1 MDKQPTRGRVKK
13 ADLLPDS
20 IRKPLLEMLREKRF
34 TQVQVR
40 EEINRLIE
48 EAGLPDVMKLSRGAV
63 WRLAS
68 ENEEV
73 ARDLRDLREQTK
85 AMVAELGDKP
95 TGDTTTLILEMTRS
109 LLFRKLRAARRD
121 LEDDGEIDIGLL
133 KNIMLAVQRLESA
146 AERSMKREKEIRA
159 AFAEEM
165 AKAVTEE
172 LHGVDG
178 MSEKLEAQIADI
190 LLGKA

>member
-34 TQVQVR
+34 TQVQIR

-48 EAGLPDVMKLSRGAV
+48 EAGLPEELKLSRGAV

-146 AERSMKREKEIRA
+146 AERSIKREKEIRA

-165 AKAVTEE
+165 ANAVTEE
-172 LHGVDG
+172 LRGTDG
-178 MSEKLEAQIADI
+178 MSEQLEARIKGV

>member
-1 MDKQPTRGRVKK
+1 MDKPTRGRVKK

-48 EAGLPDVMKLSRGAV
+48 EAGLPDEMKLSRGAV

-165 AKAVTEE
+165 ASAVTDE
-172 LHGVDG
+172 LRGSDG
-178 MSEKLEAQIADI
+178 MSEELEASIRRI

>member
-1 MDKQPTRGRVKK
+1 MDKPTRGRVKK

-48 EAGLPDVMKLSRGAV
+48 EAGLPDEMKLSRGAV

-121 LEDDGEIDIGLL
+121 LEDDGKIDIDLL

-146 AERSMKREKEIRA
+146 AERSLKREKEIRA
-159 AFAEEM
+159 AYAEE
-165 AKAVTEE
+165 AANAVTEE
-172 LHGVDG
+172 LRGTDG
-178 MSEKLEAQIADI
+178 MSEELEASIRRI

>member
-20 IRKPLLEMLREKRF
+20 IRKPLLEMLREKRL

-48 EAGLPDVMKLSRGAV
+48 EAGLPDEMKLSRGAV

>member
-20 IRKPLLEMLREKRF
+20 IRMPLLEMLREKRF

-48 EAGLPDVMKLSRGAV
+48 EAGLPDEMKLSRGAV

-121 LEDDGEIDIGLL
+121 LEDDGKIDIGLL

-165 AKAVTEE
+165 ASAVTDE
-172 LHGVDG
+172 LRGTDG
-178 MSEKLEAQIADI
+178 MSEQLEARIRDV

>member
-1 MDKQPTRGRVKK
+1 MDKPTRGRVKK

-48 EAGLPDVMKLSRGAV
+48 EAGLPDEMKLSRGAV

-109 LLFRKLRAARRD
+109 MLFRKLRAARRD

-165 AKAVTEE
+165 ASAVTDE
-172 LHGVDG
+172 LRGTDG
-178 MSEKLEAQIADI
+178 MSEELETRIRGV
-190 LLGKA
+190 LMGKA

>member
-1 MDKQPTRGRVKK
+1 MDKPTRGRVKK
-13 ADLLPDS
+13 VDLLPDS

-48 EAGLPDVMKLSRGAV
+48 EAGLPDEMKLSRGAV

-159 AFAEEM
+159 AYAEE
-165 AKAVTEE
+165 AANAVTEE
-172 LHGVDG
+172 LRGTDG
-178 MSEKLEAQIADI
+178 MSEELEASIRRI

>member
-1 MDKQPTRGRVKK
+1 MDKPTRGRVKK

-48 EAGLPDVMKLSRGAV
+48 EAGLPDEMKLSRGAV

-109 LLFRKLRAARRD
+109 LLFRKLRAARRN
-121 LEDDGEIDIGLL
+121 LEDDGEIDIDLL

-165 AKAVTEE
+165 ASAVTDE
-172 LHGVDG
+172 LRGTDG
-178 MSEKLEAQIADI
+178 MSEELEARIRGV
-190 LLGKA
+190 LMGKA

>member
-1 MDKQPTRGRVKK
+1 MDKPTRGRVKK

-48 EAGLPDVMKLSRGAV
+48 EAGLPEEMKLSRGAV

-121 LEDDGEIDIGLL
+121 LEDDGKIDIDLL

-146 AERSMKREKEIRA
+146 AERSMKREKEIRV

-165 AKAVTEE
+165 ASAVTDE
-172 LHGVDG
+172 LRGTDG
-178 MSEKLEAQIADI
+178 MSEELEASIRRI

>member
-40 EEINRLIE
+40 AEINRLIE
-48 EAGLPDVMKLSRGAV
+48 EAGLPDEMKLSRGAV

-95 TGDTTTLILEMTRS
+95 TGDTTALILEMTRS

-121 LEDDGEIDIGLL
+121 LEDDSEIDIGLL
-133 KNIMLAVQRLESA
+133 KNTMLAIQRLESA
-146 AERSMKREKEIRA
+146 AERSMKREKEIES
-159 AFAEEM
+159 AFAEKM
-165 AKAVTEE
+165 ANTITEE
-172 LHGVDG
+172 LRGSDG
-178 MSEKLEAQIADI
+178 MSEELEASIRRI

>member
-1 MDKQPTRGRVKK
+1 MDKPTRGRVKK

-48 EAGLPDVMKLSRGAV
+48 EAGLPEEMKLSRGAV

-121 LEDDGEIDIGLL
+121 LEDDGKIDIDLL

-165 AKAVTEE
+165 ANAVTDE
-172 LHGVDG
+172 LRGTDG
-178 MSEKLEAQIADI
+178 MSEELEASIRRI

>member
-48 EAGLPDVMKLSRGAV
+48 EAGLPDEMKLSRGAV

-73 ARDLRDLREQTK
+73 ARDLRELREQTK

-95 TGDTTTLILEMTRS
+95 TGDTTALILEMARS

-121 LEDDGEIDIGLL
+121 LEDDSEIDIGLL
-133 KNIMLAVQRLESA
+133 KNIMLAIQRLESA
-146 AERSMKREKEIRA
+146 AERSMKREKEIES
-159 AFAEEM
+159 AFAEKM
-165 AKAVTEE
+165 ANTITDE
-172 LHGVDG
+172 LRGTDG
-178 MSEKLEAQIADI
+178 MSEELEASIRRI

>member
-1 MDKQPTRGRVKK
+1 MDKPTRGRVKK
-13 ADLLPDS
+13 VDLLPDS
-20 IRKPLLEMLREKRF
+20 IRKPLLEMLREKRL
-34 TQVQVR
+34 TQVQIR

-48 EAGLPDVMKLSRGAV
+48 EAGLPEEMKLSRGAV
-63 WRLAS
+63 WRMAA

-178 MSEKLEAQIADI
+178 MSEKLEARITGI

>member
-1 MDKQPTRGRVKK
+1 MDKPTRGRVKK

-48 EAGLPDVMKLSRGAV
+48 EAGLPDEMKLSRGAV

-159 AFAEEM
+159 AYAEE
-165 AKAVTEE
+165 AANAVTEE
-172 LHGVDG
+172 LRGTDG
-178 MSEKLEAQIADI
+178 MSEQLEARIKGV

>member
-1 MDKQPTRGRVKK
+1 MDKPTRGRVKK

-20 IRKPLLEMLREKRF
+20 IRNPLLEMLREKRF

-48 EAGLPDVMKLSRGAV
+48 EAGLPDEMKLSRGAV

-95 TGDTTTLILEMTRS
+95 TGDTTALILEMTRS

-121 LEDDGEIDIGLL
+121 LEDDSEIDIGLL
-133 KNIMLAVQRLESA
+133 KNTMLAIQRLESA
-146 AERSMKREKEIRA
+146 AERSMKREKEIES
-159 AFAEEM
+159 AFAEKM
-165 AKAVTEE
+165 ADAVTKE
-172 LHGVDG
+172 LRGTDG
-178 MSEKLEAQIADI
+178 MSEELEARIRGVLMGNA
-190 LLGKA
+190 

>member
-1 MDKQPTRGRVKK
+1 MDKPTRGRVKK

-48 EAGLPDVMKLSRGAV
+48 EAGLPDEMKLSRGAV

-109 LLFRKLRAARRD
+109 MLFRKLRAARRD

-146 AERSMKREKEIRA
+146 AERSMKREKEIES
-159 AFAEEM
+159 AFAEKM
-165 AKAVTEE
+165 ANTITEE
-172 LHGVDG
+172 LRGSDG
-178 MSEKLEAQIADI
+178 MSEELEASIRRI

>member
-1 MDKQPTRGRVKK
+1 MDKPTRGRVKK

-40 EEINRLIE
+40 EEVNRLIE
-48 EAGLPDVMKLSRGAV
+48 EAGLPDEMKLSRGAV

-165 AKAVTEE
+165 ASAVTDE
-172 LHGVDG
+172 LRGADG
-178 MSEKLEAQIADI
+178 MSEQLEARIKGV

>member
-1 MDKQPTRGRVKK
+1 MDKPTRGRVKK
-13 ADLLPDS
+13 SDLLPDS

-48 EAGLPDVMKLSRGAV
+48 EAGLPEEMKLSRGAV

-121 LEDDGEIDIGLL
+121 LEDDGKIDIDLL

-165 AKAVTEE
+165 ASAVTDE
-172 LHGVDG
+172 LRGTDG
-178 MSEKLEAQIADI
+178 MSEELEASIRRI

>member
-1 MDKQPTRGRVKK
+1 MDKPTRGRVKK

-48 EAGLPDVMKLSRGAV
+48 EAGLPEEMKLSRGAV

-121 LEDDGEIDIGLL
+121 LEDDGKIDIDLL

-159 AFAEEM
+159 AFAEEI
-165 AKAVTEE
+165 ANAVSDE
-172 LHGVDG
+172 LRGTDG
-178 MSEKLEAQIADI
+178 MSEQLEARIKGV

>member
-48 EAGLPDVMKLSRGAV
+48 EAGLPDEMKLSRGAV

-85 AMVAELGDKP
+85 AMVVELGDKP

>member
-1 MDKQPTRGRVKK
+1 MDKPTRGRVKK

-48 EAGLPDVMKLSRGAV
+48 EAGLPDEMKLSRGAV
-63 WRLAS
+63 WRLPS

-159 AFAEEM
+159 AYAEE
-165 AKAVTEE
+165 AANAVTEE
-172 LHGVDG
+172 LRGTDG
-178 MSEKLEAQIADI
+178 MSEELEASIRRI

>member
-1 MDKQPTRGRVKK
+1 MDKPTRGRVKK

-48 EAGLPDVMKLSRGAV
+48 EAGLPDEMKLSRGAV

-121 LEDDGEIDIGLL
+121 LGDDGEIDIGLL

-159 AFAEEM
+159 AYAEE
-165 AKAVTEE
+165 AANAVTEE
-172 LHGVDG
+172 LRGTDG
-178 MSEKLEAQIADI
+178 MSEELEASIRRI

>member
-1 MDKQPTRGRVKK
+1 MDKPTRGRVKK

-20 IRKPLLEMLREKRF
+20 IRNPLLEMLREKRF

-48 EAGLPDVMKLSRGAV
+48 EAGLPDEMKLSRGAV

-121 LEDDGEIDIGLL
+121 LEDDGKIDIDLL

-165 AKAVTEE
+165 ASAVTDE
-172 LHGVDG
+172 LRGTDG
-178 MSEKLEAQIADI
+178 MSEELEASIRGI

>member
-1 MDKQPTRGRVKK
+1 MDKPTRGRVKK

-48 EAGLPDVMKLSRGAV
+48 EAGLPDEMKLSRGAV

-121 LEDDGEIDIGLL
+121 LEDDGKIDIDLL

-159 AFAEEM
+159 AYAEE
-165 AKAVTEE
+165 AANAVTEE
-172 LHGVDG
+172 LRGTDG
-178 MSEKLEAQIADI
+178 MSEELEASIRRI

>member
-1 MDKQPTRGRVKK
+1 MDKPTRGRVKK

-48 EAGLPDVMKLSRGAV
+48 EAGLPEEMKLSRGAV

-95 TGDTTTLILEMTRS
+95 TGDTTTLILDMTRS

-133 KNIMLAVQRLESA
+133 KDIMLAVQRLESA

-165 AKAVTEE
+165 ASAVTDE
-172 LHGVDG
+172 LRGTDG
-178 MSEKLEAQIADI
+178 MSEQLEARIKGV

>member
-1 MDKQPTRGRVKK
+1 MDKPTRGRVKK

-20 IRKPLLEMLREKRF
+20 IRKPLLEMLREKRL

-48 EAGLPDVMKLSRGAV
+48 EAGLPDEMKLSRGAV

-95 TGDTTTLILEMTRS
+95 TGDTTALILEMTRS

-121 LEDDGEIDIGLL
+121 LEDDSEIDIGLL
-133 KNIMLAVQRLESA
+133 KNTMLAIQRLESA

>member
-1 MDKQPTRGRVKK
+1 MDKPTRGRVKK

-48 EAGLPDVMKLSRGAV
+48 EAGLPDEMKLSRGAV

-109 LLFRKLRAARRD
+109 MLFRKLRAARRD

-159 AFAEEM
+159 AYAEE
-165 AKAVTEE
+165 AANAVTEE
-172 LHGVDG
+172 LRGTDG
-178 MSEKLEAQIADI
+178 MSEELEASIRHI

>member
-1 MDKQPTRGRVKK
+1 MDKPTRGRVKK

-48 EAGLPDVMKLSRGAV
+48 EAGLPDEMKLSRGAV

-121 LEDDGEIDIGLL
+121 LEDDGKIDIDLL

-146 AERSMKREKEIRA
+146 A
-159 AFAEEM
+159 
-165 AKAVTEE
+165 
-172 LHGVDG
+172 
-178 MSEKLEAQIADI
+178 
-190 LLGKA
+190 

>member
-1 MDKQPTRGRVKK
+1 MDKPTRGRVKK

-20 IRKPLLEMLREKRF
+20 IRKPLLEMLREKHF

-48 EAGLPDVMKLSRGAV
+48 EAGLPDEMKLSRGAV

-121 LEDDGEIDIGLL
+121 LEDDGKIDIDLL

-159 AFAEEM
+159 TFAEEM
-165 AKAVTEE
+165 ANAVSDE
-172 LHGVDG
+172 LRGTDG
-178 MSEKLEAQIADI
+178 MSEQLEARIKGV

>member
-1 MDKQPTRGRVKK
+1 MDKPTRGRVKK

-20 IRKPLLEMLREKRF
+20 IRKPLLEMLREKRL

-48 EAGLPDVMKLSRGAV
+48 EAGLPDEMKLSRGAV

-95 TGDTTTLILEMTRS
+95 TGDTTALILEMTRS

-121 LEDDGEIDIGLL
+121 LEDDSKIDIGLL
-133 KNIMLAVQRLESA
+133 KNTMLAIQRLESA
-146 AERSMKREKEIRA
+146 AERSMKREKEIES
-159 AFAEEM
+159 AFAEKM
-165 AKAVTEE
+165 ANTITEE
-172 LHGVDG
+172 LRGSDG
-178 MSEKLEAQIADI
+178 MSEELEASIRRI

>member
-1 MDKQPTRGRVKK
+1 MDKPTRGRVKK

-48 EAGLPDVMKLSRGAV
+48 EAGLPDEMKLSRGAV

-121 LEDDGEIDIGLL
+121 LEDDSEIDIGLL

-159 AFAEEM
+159 AYAEE
-165 AKAVTEE
+165 AANAVTEE
-172 LHGVDG
+172 LRGTDG
-178 MSEKLEAQIADI
+178 MSEELEASIRRI